1 MGISGLVS
9 MEVLDDGTTYD
20 KGKEVNLAEMK
31 TQGAGKRQL
40 NNTRLLLFWNIFIS
54 SRRNR

>member
-9 MEVLDDGTTYD
+9 MEVLDDGATYD
-20 KGKEVNLAEMK
+20 KGKEVDLAEMK

-40 NNTRLLLFWNIFIS
+40 KNNQAATILEYLHS
-54 SRRNR
+54 VKEE